1 MRYFLI
7 CTLCVVVAGVCL
19 SVVRAEDVSSSGSN
33 TVSARMEQAR
43 EDAKKMSLPAN
54 RHTEAGRQAAEQT
67 AKTFH
72 SPEFQKRLQCEQQR
86 LEQNVFEKH
95 ITPWE
100 QKPVGEQPGDLA
112 AMDKVYLFLSSSVP
126 EETVRIYIAT
136 IAGAKT
142 TSIVPVLRG
151 LVKGRENI
159 KASTDYFSRILQ
171 EDLDCRDKR
180 ESTCRR
186 YQVPI
191 KIDPIL
197 FERYG
202 ITRVPAVVYAGEE
215 DAFLIQGDAGLTYL
229 LERINRDAKS
239 MTLANLINQL
249 RGQH

>member
-7 CTLCVVVAGVCL
+7 CILCVVVGGVGL
-19 SVVRAEDVSSSGSN
+19 NVARAEDVSSSGSN

-54 RHTEAGRQAAEQT
+54 RHAEAGWQAAEQT

-72 SPEFQKRLQCEQQR
+72 SPEFQKRLQCEQHR
-86 LEQNVFEKH
+86 LEQDVFEKYT
-95 ITPWE
+95 TPWK
-100 QKPVGEQPGDLA
+100 QNPVGEQPGDLA
-112 AMDKVYLFLSSSVP
+112 ETDKVYLFLSSSVP
-126 EETVRIYIAT
+126 EETVRTYIAT
-136 IAGAKT
+136 IARAKAT
-142 TSIVPVLRG
+142 QVVPVLRG

-171 EDLDCRDKR
+171 EDPDCHDKR

-229 LERINRDAKS
+229 LERISRDAKS